1 MKSVVKRSR
10 LTRIENDSRT
20 KVDQLDLEV
29 VRDDDV
35 FVLDV
40 AVADTDLTESV
51 DDFDDLSE
59 NVFRCRVVESTVLLN
74 TSRVGENALVQFR
87 KIRERE

>member
-40 AVADTDLTESV
+40 AVADTDLTKSV

-59 NVFRCRVVESTVLLN
+59 NVFRCRVVESTMLLDA
-74 TSRVGENALVQFR
+74 SGV
-87 KIRERE
+87 ERRAC

>member
-1 MKSVVKRSR
+1 M
-10 LTRIENDSRT
+10 TRIENDSRT

-40 AVADTDLTESV
+40 AVADTDLTKSV

-59 NVFRCRVVESTVLLN
+59 NVFCCRVVESAMLLN
-74 TSRVGENALVQFR
+74 ASVVEESARQIQFR
-87 KIRERE
+87 WQRERE